1 MSQRLEQAIWIERY
15 FIFISIPYSLMVAA
29 AAYRL
34 EPKWLRYSW
43 IVLIFLW
50 SLYAG
55 IKDMG
60 TNRMAWEGAQMGSR
74 VPWEDL
80 TQQLIAAEADNSG
93 PINVYTLTVISKGL
107 RTGDWASST
116 SLYYFLDS
124 YGIDKI
130 HFVYAKDVQALL
142 KRSPVENHFWIA
154 FFELAES
161 PQRYPAVA
169 LEENGYRVG
178 DPIAFQAMYNRIV
191 LLPVWRK

>member
-43 IVLIFLW
+43 IILIFLW

-60 TNRMAWEGAQMGSR
+60 TNRIAWEGAQMGSR
-74 VPWEDL
+74 VPWENL

-107 RTGDWASST
+107 RTGD
-116 SLYYFLDS
+116 
-124 YGIDKI
+124 
-130 HFVYAKDVQALL
+130 
-142 KRSPVENHFWIA
+142 
-154 FFELAES
+154 
-161 PQRYPAVA
+161 
-169 LEENGYRVG
+169 
-178 DPIAFQAMYNRIV
+178 
-191 LLPVWRK
+191 